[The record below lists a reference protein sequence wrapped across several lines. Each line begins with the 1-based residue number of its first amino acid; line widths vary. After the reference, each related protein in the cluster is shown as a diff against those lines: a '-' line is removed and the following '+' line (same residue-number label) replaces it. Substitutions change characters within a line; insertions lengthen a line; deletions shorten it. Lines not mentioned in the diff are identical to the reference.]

1 VTIRRLRPR
10 YTDGELAHVYEE
22 QYDHTRWPDHVL
34 RVEATVDFI
43 RTVTTKSGRRRVAD
57 LSCGD
62 AAIARAVPDVHER
75 YLGDLVH
82 NDEYD
87 FHGRIEDTVHQ
98 LPVVDLFIL
107 SETLE
112 HLDDPWRVLELIR
125 ERAHRIVLTTP
136 LDERDGGNPE
146 HYWGWDEDGVRSI
159 METVGWAPT
168 HYEAWT
174 PQVKDPYYTFQFW
187 SAI

>member
-1 VTIRRLRPR
+1 M
-10 YTDGELAHVYEE
+10 YER

-43 RTVTTKSGRRRVAD
+43 RAVTTPNGRRRVAD

-62 AAIARAVPDVHER
+62 AAVARALPDVQEL

-82 NDEYD
+82 NDAYQ
-87 FHGRIEDTVHQ
+87 FHGRIEDTIHQ

-112 HLDDPWRVLELIR
+112 HLDNPWRVLELIR
-125 ERAHRIVLTTP
+125 EHAHCIVLTTP
-136 LDERDGGNPE
+136 LDERDDGNPE
-146 HYWGWDEDGVRSI
+146 HYWGWDEEGVRQLLKDADW
-159 METVGWAPT
+159 TPGR
-168 HYEAWT
+168 YEAWT
-174 PQVKDPYYTFQFW
+174 PRVPDPYYTFQLW
-187 SAI
+187 SAR